1 MKIFGRNGKCC
12 KNSLYP
18 FPFDFI
24 SRIQG
29 LAVTEDSY
37 IHARFKGFASFCS
50 SKKNLKRQ
58 VGYNQSNQI
67 FGVVNKSEICSFPL
81 KSVVQIC
88 FSL

>member
-1 MKIFGRNGKCC
+1 MKILGRNGKSC
-12 KNSLYP
+12 KKGLYP

-37 IHARFKGFASFCS
+37 IHARFKGFASFEEKS
-50 SKKNLKRQ
+50 EKTSRYDQ
-58 VGYNQSNQI
+58 TNQI
-67 FGVVNKSEICSFPL
+67 FGVVSKSETCSFPF
-81 KSVVQIC
+81 KFVVQVC